1 MKTRLKYGLQRI
13 PKPEHREQLRALVRK
28 LGSRLPDDKVQTAE
42 EMIMR
47 AIEEYRESFPILDGD
62 LRTRGSLKAARTAL
76 RALAARQDEGV
87 LDRSYIAKKEV
98 YWQRERASQP
108 RDFALDAPEV
118 EAAKA
123 LDSRA
128 DHETDEFREVLARD
142 LAEILSCVLALPI
155 AMTRDDPDV
164 QQPTDTGAAYARLL
178 RASLLASGASPPT
191 DLLPLMR
198 AGKRLYDET
207 SPDADALD

>member
-1 MKTRLKYGLQRI
+1 MKTKLKYGLQRI
-13 PKPEHREQLRALVRK
+13 PRPEYREQLRALVQK
-28 LGSRLPDDKVQTAE
+28 LGSGLPADKVQQAE
-42 EMIMR
+42 NMAMR
-47 AIEEYRESFPILDGD
+47 AIEDYRESFPIPDGD
-62 LRTRGSLKAARTAL
+62 LRTRGSLKEARTAL
-76 RALAARQDEGV
+76 QKFMTRRDESALQ
-87 LDRSYIAKKEV
+87 RSYMAKKEV
-98 YWQRERASQP
+98 YRQRERAPRP
-108 RDFALDAPEV
+108 RDFALDSPEV

-142 LAEILSCVLALPI
+142 LAEILTCVFGLPI

-164 QQPTDTGAAYARLL
+164 PQPSHTGAAYARLL

-198 AGKRLYDET
+198 AGKRLFDET
-207 SPDADALD
+207 SPDAEALD